1 MWFNV
6 IQFLASLINKREE
19 ITKEK
24 REKLSKAFEKIAKLI
39 DETLVDLENDIYPS
53 GKCAAM
59 EQLATDLLSLVRDYM
74 EKEKLNELA
83 RQFYAASRL
92 EHEYATRKSKDTIT
106 TLQQT
111 SGKFQA
117 LAIIY
122 SV

>member
-53 GKCAAM
+53 GKCIAM
-59 EQLATDLLSLVRDYM
+59 EQLANELLSLVGDYM

-83 RQFYAASRL
+83 RQFYLASRL
-92 EHEYATRKSKDTIT
+92 EQEYATRKSKDTIT